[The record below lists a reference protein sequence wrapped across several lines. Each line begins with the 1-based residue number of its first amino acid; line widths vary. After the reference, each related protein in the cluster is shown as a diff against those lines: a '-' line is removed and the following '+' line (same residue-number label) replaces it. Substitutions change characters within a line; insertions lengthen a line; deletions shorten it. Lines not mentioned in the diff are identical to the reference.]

1 MIETKIQFL
10 RQARGL
16 TQEGMANIIGIRQDE
31 YSRIEKGNLRKKGN
45 EDLLQK
51 IADALGVS
59 VEDLTCPGPI
69 VVQTSIMFNA
79 IALLAEKDN
88 EILALKN
95 QLSRKDNQ
103 IEKLLELLSLAGGG
117 GK

>member
-16 TQEGMANIIGIRQDE
+16 TQEGLAKIIGIRQDE

-45 EDLLQK
+45 EDLLK
-51 IADALGVS
+51 RIADALGVS
-59 VEDLTCPGPI
+59 VDDLTCPGPI
-69 VVQTSIMFNA
+69 VVQTGNLFNA
-79 IALLAEKDN
+79 AGQLAEKDN

-117 GK
+117 